1 MGQSRFDRSKTGL
14 SRFDHHFDHYDMI
27 DQNERTL

>member
-14 SRFDHHFDHYDMI
+14 SRFDHYDKI

>member
-1 MGQSRFDRSKTGL
+1 MGQSRFDRSKTGQ
-14 SRFDHHFDHYDMI
+14 SRFDHYDMI

>member
-14 SRFDHHFDHYDMI
+14 SRFDHYDMI

>member
-1 MGQSRFDRSKTGL
+1 MGQSHFDRSKMGQ
-14 SRFDHHFDHYDMI
+14 SHFDHYDMI

>member
-1 MGQSRFDRSKTGL
+1 MGQSRFDRSKMGQ
-14 SRFDHHFDHYDMI
+14 SRFDHYDMI

>member
-1 MGQSRFDRSKTGL
+1 MGQSRFDRSKSGL
-14 SRFDHHFDHYDMI
+14 SHFDHYDMI